1 MDISNTNNLHLNS
14 VLFSNNSQSIKCNND
29 IELSSI
35 KNIDNI
41 NYITLETMAN
51 IDTYNKYLKKNN
63 LDHDTVL
70 KRDKKFYKKRII
82 AMTKDIL
89 NNNVNNNMDSPID
102 DVVINA
108 FNNFARLCITH
119 FKFKDTMDN
128 IQGDYKDVG
137 IATGTSTSII
147 HGQNYNGENYN
158 GENCNNA
165 NCNNPNCNEVI
176 DNINTLNEANKLF
189 MKQVDKKVITMD
201 NFVIKTSPPP
211 EDEMIIPKT
220 KDFNLKD
227 PKYKKKDIKK
237 SNRDHMKGKSSHEIM
252 DIKLSKII

>member
-1 MDISNTNNLHLNS
+1 MDISNNLDS
-14 VLFSNNSQSIKCNND
+14 GYAVFSSNTSSEND
-29 IELSSI
+29 ISSI

-82 AMTKDIL
+82 AMIKDIL
-89 NNNVNNNMDSPID
+89 NNNVNNNSDSPID
-102 DVVINA
+102 DIVINA
-108 FNNFARLCITH
+108 FNSFARLCISH

-128 IQGDYKDVG
+128 IQGDYKGMDFKSNLNDG
-137 IATGTSTSII
+137 IDSNIVDGI
-147 HGQNYNGENYN
+147 
-158 GENCNNA
+158 NN
-165 NCNNPNCNEVI
+165 EEFKTDTI
-176 DNINTLNEANKLF
+176 NEANKLF
-189 MKQVDKKVITMD
+189 MKQVDKKIITMD

-211 EDEMIIPKT
+211 EDEIIIPKT

-237 SNRDHMKGKSSHEIM
+237 SGRNHIKAKNMNEII
-252 DIKLSKII
+252 DIKLSKIE

>member
-1 MDISNTNNLHLNS
+1 MDISNNLHLNS
-14 VLFSNNSQSIKCNND
+14 VVFSDNLQSTKCKND
-29 IELSSI
+29 VELSSI

-89 NNNVNNNMDSPID
+89 NNNVNNNSDSPID
-102 DVVINA
+102 DIVINA
-108 FNNFARLCITH
+108 FNGFARLCISH

-137 IATGTSTSII
+137 ISTGTSTSII
-147 HGQNYNGENYN
+147 HGKNSNGENYN
-158 GENCNNA
+158 GENCN
-165 NCNNPNCNEVI
+165 EVN
-176 DNINTLNEANKLF
+176 DNTNTINEANKLF

-237 SNRDHMKGKSSHEIM
+237 SNRDHMKGKSSDEITN
-252 DIKLSKII
+252 IKLSKLE

>member
-1 MDISNTNNLHLNS
+1 MDISNNLDS
-14 VLFSNNSQSIKCNND
+14 GYAVFSSNTSSEND
-29 IELSSI
+29 ISSI

-82 AMTKDIL
+82 AMIKDIL
-89 NNNVNNNMDSPID
+89 NNNVNNNSDSPID
-102 DVVINA
+102 DIVINA
-108 FNNFARLCITH
+108 FNGFARLCISH

-128 IQGDYKDVG
+128 IQGDYKGMDFKSNLNDG
-137 IATGTSTSII
+137 IDSNIVDGI
-147 HGQNYNGENYN
+147 
-158 GENCNNA
+158 NN
-165 NCNNPNCNEVI
+165 EEFKTDTI
-176 DNINTLNEANKLF
+176 NEANKLF
-189 MKQVDKKVITMD
+189 MKQVDKKIITMD

-211 EDEMIIPKT
+211 EDEIIIPKT

-237 SNRDHMKGKSSHEIM
+237 SGRNHIKAKNMNEII
-252 DIKLSKII
+252 DIKLSKIE